1 MREVEGLL
9 EGQPV
14 GDLVGSLE
22 GGNVDR
28 NGVIEE
34 FGLGKGLMCDG
45 KLGLTSELGGF
56 IEGLVIGM
64 VLSDTEG
71 AVNGEE
77 FEAVKKV
84 VEVAG
89 GVMEGRLGD
98 SDGKLL
104 GNVFCFVDLTGD
116 RDK

>member
-1 MREVEGLL
+1 MEGLL

-22 GGNVDR
+22 VGNVDR
-28 NGVIEE
+28 NCVIEE
-34 FGLGKGLMCDG
+34 FGLGKGLMGDG

-71 AVNGEE
+71 GIDGEE
-77 FEAVKKV
+77 LEAFRK
-84 VEVAG
+84 G
-89 GVMEGRLGD
+89 GGIMEGRLGD

>member
-1 MREVEGLL
+1 M

-22 GGNVDR
+22 VGNVDR
-28 NGVIEE
+28 NCVIEE
-34 FGLGKGLMCDG
+34 FGLGKGLMGDR

-56 IEGLVIGM
+56 IEGLVVGM
-64 VLSDTEG
+64 VLGDTEG
-71 AVNGEE
+71 AVNLEE

>member
-1 MREVEGLL
+1 MG
-9 EGQPV
+9 
-14 GDLVGSLE
+14 
-22 GGNVDR
+22 
-28 NGVIEE
+28 
-34 FGLGKGLMCDG
+34 DG
-45 KLGLTSELGGF
+45 KLGLTSEPNGF
-56 IEGLVIGM
+56 IEGLVSGM
-64 VLSDTEG
+64 VLGDTEG
-71 AVNGEE
+71 AVNLEE